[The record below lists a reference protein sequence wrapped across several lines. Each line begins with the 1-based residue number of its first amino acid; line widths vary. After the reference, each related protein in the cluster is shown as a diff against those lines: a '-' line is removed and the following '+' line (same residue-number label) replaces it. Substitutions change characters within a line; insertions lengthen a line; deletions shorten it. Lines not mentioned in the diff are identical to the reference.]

1 MIDKLFSIGGFA
13 ITPFGLLLPL
23 AFIAAFF
30 QLRRGMRL
38 LGIGDD
44 EEASSMVVFAGFG
57 GILGGKLYYA
67 LLYRDWSAL
76 IDRAGLVWYGG
87 FIGGTLAVMLYLYRQ
102 KLPAWRTLDAATPAL
117 ALGYAVGRIGCFL
130 VGDDYGRPTEL
141 PWGVVF
147 KKGLPPTTAGYLED
161 YFGIDMAGTD
171 PNAWVAVHPTQIY
184 ETLAAFVIFL
194 VGWRWLK
201 RSASTGADGSLRS
214 GPGLTALGIFM
225 LLAIERFCVEILRA
239 KDDRFFGAFTVA
251 QTISIAIFVIAGLLW
266 LRRRSAAG
274 AVMPSTS

>member
-23 AFIAAFF
+23 AFIASFF

-76 IDRAGLVWYGG
+76 VDRAGLVWYGG
-87 FIGGTLAVMLYLYRQ
+87 FIGGTLAVMLYVYRR

-130 VGDDYGRPTEL
+130 VGDDYGHPTEL

-147 KKGLPPTTAGYLED
+147 EKGLPPTTAGYLED
-161 YFGIDMAGTD
+161 YFGIEMTGTD
-171 PNAWVAVHPTQIY
+171 PNAWVAVHPTQVY
-184 ETLAAFVIFL
+184 ETLAAFAIFL
-194 VGWRWLK
+194 IGWRWLK
-201 RSASTGADGSLRS
+201 KSVEPGAGDSWSRV
-214 GPGLTALGIFM
+214 PGMTALGIFM
-225 LLAIERFCVEILRA
+225 LLAIERFLVEILRA
-239 KDDRFFGAFTVA
+239 KDDRIFGAFTVA
-251 QTISIAIFVIAGLLW
+251 QTISIAIFVVAGLLW
-266 LRRRSAAG
+266 LRRRRGDEAATPSA
-274 AVMPSTS
+274 P